1 MYGFMSPSAFG
12 PQSTLLVGA
21 NTSNAMGATA
31 ASAPASLSG
40 GAFMDFAG
48 SAGGAMSI
56 AGAVSSAVGAY
67 YSARSAKNSLKHQ
80 ARMAEINAQISELG
94 AKSALLQ
101 GQRQEQASRL
111 AAGQI
116 KSRQRVSMAA
126 NGIDL
131 ASDTPQ
137 NILNTTDFM
146 SEADA
151 LTIQRNALQAAW
163 GYRTQATNQ
172 QIGATMAR
180 ADAGGVSP
188 FVSAATSLVGSATAV
203 ASRWYAGQQLRM

>member
-1 MYGFMSPSAFG
+1 MYSFMNPSPFG
-12 PQSTLLVGA
+12 MQPTLLVGP
-21 NTSNAMGATA
+21 NTGDLMGA
-31 ASAPASLSG
+31 APAAAPAGLSG
-40 GAFMDFAG
+40 GAFSQIG
-48 SAGGAMSI
+48 GAGGAMSI

-111 AAGQI
+111 AAGQL

>member
-1 MYGFMSPSAFG
+1 MLIMGDAPPPSLLDFF
-12 PQSTLLVGA
+12 STPGG
-21 NTSNAMGATA
+21 TMMG
-31 ASAPASLSG
+31 
-40 GAFMDFAG
+40 
-48 SAGGAMSI
+48 

-111 AAGQI
+111 AAGQL

-188 FVSAATSLVGSATAV
+188 FMSAATSLVGSATAV

>member
-12 PQSTLLVGA
+12 PQSTLLVGP
-21 NTSNAMGATA
+21 NTGNLMGA
-31 ASAPASLSG
+31 APAAAPAGLS
-40 GAFMDFAG
+40 G

-111 AAGQI
+111 AAGQL

-146 SEADA
+146 SEVAADMNGLMPPA
-151 LTIQRNALQAAW
+151 S
-163 GYRTQATNQ
+163 
-172 QIGATMAR
+172 AR
-180 ADAGGVSP
+180 AIVAP
-188 FVSAATSLVGSATAV
+188 ICWLVACV
-203 ASRWYAGQQLRM
+203 R

>member
-21 NTSNAMGATA
+21 NTSNVMGATA

-111 AAGQI
+111 AAGQL

>member
-48 SAGGAMSI
+48 GAGGAMSI

-111 AAGQI
+111 AAGQL

>member
-67 YSARSAKNSLKHQ
+67 YSARSAKNGLKHQ

-111 AAGQI
+111 AAGQL

>member
-111 AAGQI
+111 AAGQL

-188 FVSAATSLVGSATAV
+188 FMSAATSLVGSATAV

>member
-21 NTSNAMGATA
+21 NTSNVMGATA

-40 GAFMDFAG
+40 GSFMDFAG

-67 YSARSAKNSLKHQ
+67 YSARSAKNSIKHQ

-111 AAGQI
+111 AAGQL

>member
-1 MYGFMSPSAFG
+1 MLSS
-12 PQSTLLVGA
+12 LLVPLQYGT
-21 NTSNAMGATA
+21 NIGSQQSAMLAQQDAG
-31 ASAPASLSG
+31 LSG
-40 GAFMDFAG
+40 GAF
-48 SAGGAMSI
+48 SQIGGAMSI

-94 AKSALLQ
+94 ARSALLQ

-111 AAGQI
+111 AAGQL

-180 ADAGGVSP
+180 ADAGGISP
-188 FVSAATSLVGSATAV
+188 FMSAATSLVGSATAV
-203 ASRWYAGQQLRM
+203 APRWYIGQQLRM

>member
-21 NTSNAMGATA
+21 NTSNVMVATA

-40 GAFMDFAG
+40 GSFMDFAG

-111 AAGQI
+111 AAGQL

-151 LTIQRNALQAAW
+151 LTIQRNALQVAW

-188 FVSAATSLVGSATAV
+188 SMSAATSLVGSATAV

>member
-21 NTSNAMGATA
+21 NTSNVMGATA

-67 YSARSAKNSLKHQ
+67 YSARSAKNGLKHQ

-111 AAGQI
+111 AAGQL

>member
-1 MYGFMSPSAFG
+1 MYSFMNPSPFG
-12 PQSTLLVGA
+12 MQPTLLVGP
-21 NTSNAMGATA
+21 NTGNLMGA
-31 ASAPASLSG
+31 APAAAPAGLSG
-40 GAFMDFAG
+40 GAFSQIG
-48 SAGGAMSI
+48 GAGGAMSI

-80 ARMAEINAQISELG
+80 ARMAEINAQISDLG

-111 AAGQI
+111 AAGQL

-146 SEADA
+146 GEADA

-188 FVSAATSLVGSATAV
+188 FVSAATSLVGSAAAV
-203 ASRWYAGQQLRM
+203 ASRWYAGRQLRM

>member
-1 MYGFMSPSAFG
+1 
-12 PQSTLLVGA
+12 
-21 NTSNAMGATA
+21 MGATA

-40 GAFMDFAG
+40 GSFMDFTG
-48 SAGGAMSI
+48 GAGGAMSI

-111 AAGQI
+111 AAGQL

-203 ASRWYAGQQLRM
+203 ASRWYAGQRLRM

>member
-1 MYGFMSPSAFG
+1 MYSFMNPSPFG
-12 PQSTLLVGA
+12 MQPTLLVGP
-21 NTSNAMGATA
+21 NTGNLMGA
-31 ASAPASLSG
+31 APAAAPAGLSG
-40 GAFMDFAG
+40 GAFSQIG
-48 SAGGAMSI
+48 GAGGAMSV

-67 YSARSAKNSLKHQ
+67 CSARSAKNSLKHQ
-80 ARMAEINAQISELG
+80 TRMAEINAQISDLG

-111 AAGQI
+111 AAGQL

-126 NGIDL
+126 KGIDL

-146 SEADA
+146 GEADA

-180 ADAGGVSP
+180 ADAGGISP
-188 FVSAATSLVGSATAV
+188 FMSAATSLVGSATAV

>member
-1 MYGFMSPSAFG
+1 
-12 PQSTLLVGA
+12 
-21 NTSNAMGATA
+21 MGATA

-40 GAFMDFAG
+40 GSFMDFAG

-67 YSARSAKNSLKHQ
+67 YSARSTKNSLKHQ

-111 AAGQI
+111 AAGQL

-180 ADAGGVSP
+180 ANAGGVSP
-188 FVSAATSLVGSATAV
+188 FASAATSLVGSATAV
-203 ASRWYAGQQLRM
+203 ASRWYAGQRLRM

>member
-21 NTSNAMGATA
+21 NTSNVMGATA
-31 ASAPASLSG
+31 PPAPASLSG
-40 GAFMDFAG
+40 GSFMDFAG

-111 AAGQI
+111 AAGQL

-188 FVSAATSLVGSATAV
+188 FMSAATSLVGSATAV
-203 ASRWYAGQQLRM
+203 APRWYAGQQLRM

>member
-111 AAGQI
+111 AAGQL

-203 ASRWYAGQQLRM
+203 ASRWYAGQRLRM

>member
-111 AAGQI
+111 AAGQL

-172 QIGATMAR
+172 RISATMAR

>member
-21 NTSNAMGATA
+21 NTSNVMGATA

-48 SAGGAMSI
+48 GAGGAMSI

-111 AAGQI
+111 AAGQL

>member
-21 NTSNAMGATA
+21 NTSNVMGATA

-111 AAGQI
+111 AAGQL

-203 ASRWYAGQQLRM
+203 ASRWYAGQRLRM

>member
-111 AAGQI
+111 AAGQL

>member
-1 MYGFMSPSAFG
+1 MYSFMNPSPFG
-12 PQSTLLVGA
+12 MQPTLLVGP
-21 NTSNAMGATA
+21 NTGNLMGA
-31 ASAPASLSG
+31 APAAAPAGLSG
-40 GAFMDFAG
+40 GAFSQIG
-48 SAGGAMSI
+48 GAGGAMSI

-80 ARMAEINAQISELG
+80 ARIAEITAQISELG

-111 AAGQI
+111 AAGQL

-172 QIGATMAR
+172 RISATMAR
-180 ADAGGVSP
+180 ADAGGASP
-188 FVSAATSLVGSATAV
+188 FMSAATSLVGSATAV
-203 ASRWYAGQQLRM
+203 ASRWYAGQRLRM

>member
-21 NTSNAMGATA
+21 NTSNVMGATA

-111 AAGQI
+111 AAGQL

-188 FVSAATSLVGSATAV
+188 FMSAATSLVGSATAV